1 MMEKRR
7 NVKMKR
13 LVLSVEDDEKLRST
27 IADYLTIS
35 NFNVI
40 SAKDGKEAIELFE
53 KYIEKIDIVL
63 LDVML
68 PFYDGFEVLKK
79 IREKSTVPVIIISAR
94 ESEADQL
101 NGFRLGADNYLTKPF
116 LLSVMKEHINSVLSR
131 VASDKEKIIEAGA
144 LTINKNRRSVTVDGV
159 TVETTPKEYEV
170 LCFLAENINTVL
182 SREVIL
188 DNIWGIDYYGD
199 FRTVDT
205 IIKQLRK
212 KLTDRHPYIRSVYG
226 VGYCFEVC
234 E

>member
-1 MMEKRR
+1 
-7 NVKMKR
+7 MKR